1 MPLIRISEKALIKL
15 CTWMDRSGLDDFSEA
30 ILRLLGERPE
40 NGVEIIPAPKVI
52 EADYGQVRLEVNG
65 DGGHD

>member
-1 MPLIRISEKALIKL
+1 
-15 CTWMDRSGLDDFSEA
+15 MDRNSLDDFSEA

-52 EADYGQVRLEVNG
+52 EAEYGQVRLEVNG